1 MTWKSL
7 EPGVAAGVSVET
19 CHLNVYFS
27 GVMPGI
33 GPVSS
38 RQLDGRLLAG
48 HAIGSATRQTTGR
61 QGTMVGYVDSQ
72 KRKTH

>member
-1 MTWKSL
+1 MAWRSL
-7 EPGVAAGVSVET
+7 EPGAVAGVSVET
-19 CHLNVYFS
+19 WRLSVYSS

-61 QGTMVGYVDSQ
+61 QGTMV
-72 KRKTH
+72 